1 MYKKILTAALIAAA
15 LSACG
20 DKKDEQAQLVC
31 NDPAVLQSVRSNIQE
46 VIKQEARAFAQNDT
60 RQFVDA
66 DKIIA
71 AGSELLVSLED
82 PTQENSGNTAVC
94 SARLSIQIPSAILST
109 AQANSPLIY
118 GDQTVSQIIQQ
129 RISGS
134 NLSYDGAGVFTRPLR
149 YTPTAADGQTGVN
162 YEDNSLSATAQT
174 VTAALLPYG
183 MKSILLINGQAV
195 SLEDALRLRD
205 QPFAEPPLAAPED
218 ILEHNAASGVFGPAS
233 AEAAAVAPEVLTP
246 AAPAND
252 EISFSANE
260 LEQAKSNN
268 RAADDEIN
276 GIWNRMDQSV
286 QQRLLSE
293 QRSWIQSKNNSCR
306 QAAARANTTL
316 QAEYLQLQCD
326 TRMTRERSQYLR
338 GYVIN

>member
-1 MYKKILTAALIAAA
+1 MYKKLITFTLIAAA

-20 DKKDEQAQLVC
+20 EKKEAQPQLVC

-46 VIKQEARAFAQNDT
+46 IIKQDARAFAQNDT

-71 AGSELLVSLED
+71 AGSELLISLEN
-82 PTQENSGNTAVC
+82 PTQETTSNNTAIC
-94 SARLSIQIPSAILST
+94 SANLSIQIPTAILST

-129 RISGS
+129 RITGS
-134 NLSYDGAGVFTRPLR
+134 NLSYDGAGVFSRPLR
-149 YTPTAADGQTGVN
+149 YTPVMSDGQTGVN
-162 YEDNSLSATAQT
+162 YEDNSLTATAQT
-174 VTAALLPYG
+174 VAATLLPYG
-183 MKSILLINGQAV
+183 MKSMLLINGQAV

-205 QPFAEPPLAAPED
+205 QPFTEPPPAPED
-218 ILEHNAASGVFGPAS
+218 ILNNNAASGIFGQP
-233 AEAAAVAPEVLTP
+233 EAATASPPEVLTP

-276 GIWNRMDQSV
+276 GIWSRMDKSV
-286 QQRLLSE
+286 QQRLLNE

-306 QAAARANTTL
+306 QTAAQANTTL

>member
-1 MYKKILTAALIAAA
+1 MYRKIMMLALAAAA

-20 DKKDEQAQLVC
+20 DKKEEQPPLVC
-31 NDPAVLQSVRSNIQE
+31 NDPAVLQSVRANIQE
-46 VIKQEARAFAQNDT
+46 IIKQDARAFAQNDV

-71 AGSELLVSLED
+71 AGSELLVTLEN
-82 PTQENSGNTAVC
+82 PVQEESNGRAVC
-94 SARLSIQIPSAILST
+94 SAGLSVQIPTAILS
-109 AQANSPLIY
+109 ASQANSPLIY
-118 GDQTVSQIIQQ
+118 GDQTVSQVIQQ
-129 RISGS
+129 RMMGS

-149 YTPTAADGQTGVN
+149 YTPASANGQTSVN
-162 YEDNSLSATAQT
+162 YEDNSLAGTAQT
-174 VTAALLPYG
+174 VAAALLPYG
-183 MKSILLINGQAV
+183 VKSILLINGQAV
-195 SLEDALRLRD
+195 SLDDALRMRD
-205 QPFAEPPLAAPED
+205 QPFAEPPVAPED
-218 ILEHNAASGVFGPAS
+218 ILDHNAASGVFGQVAPAS
-233 AEAAAVAPEVLTP
+233 AAPPEVLTP
-246 AAPAND
+246 AAPANE

-276 GIWNRMDQSV
+276 GIWKRMDKAV
-286 QQRLLSE
+286 QQRLLNE

-306 QAAARANTTL
+306 QAAAQANTTL

>member
-1 MYKKILTAALIAAA
+1 MYRKLLTFTLIAAA

-20 DKKDEQAQLVC
+20 DNKTEQPPLAC
-31 NDPAVLQSVRSNIQE
+31 NDPAVLQSVRANIQE
-46 VIKQEARAFAQNDT
+46 TVKQDARAFAQNDT

-71 AGSELLVSLED
+71 AGSELLISLEN
-82 PTQENSGNTAVC
+82 PAQEDNNGTAVC
-94 SARLSIQIPSAILST
+94 SANLSVQIPAAILNT
-109 AQANSPLIY
+109 AQTNSPLIY

-129 RISGS
+129 RIAGS
-134 NLSYDGAGVFTRPLR
+134 NLNYDGSGTFTRQLR
-149 YTPTAADGQTGVN
+149 YTPAEANGQTTVN
-162 YEDNSLSATAQT
+162 YEDNSLSSTAQT
-174 VTAALLPYG
+174 LAATLLPYG
-183 MKSILLINGQAV
+183 IKSILIIDGQAV
-195 SLEDALRLRD
+195 NLADALNMRNR
-205 QPFAEPPLAAPED
+205 PFTEPPLAAPED
-218 ILEHNAASGVFGPAS
+218 ILDNNAASHVFAPADTS
-233 AEAAAVAPEVLTP
+233 QASPPEVLTP

-260 LEQAKSNN
+260 MEQARSNN
-268 RAADDEIN
+268 QAADREIN
-276 GIWNRMDQSV
+276 TLWNRMDKTV
-286 QQRLLSE
+286 QQRLLNE

-306 QAAARANTTL
+306 QAAAQANTTL